1 MNPNELTRALRALA
15 ESKKNEQKELDAKYR
30 RLEAEVYDR
39 FAKNYA
45 RFSVGQVII
54 KTIENCLP
62 TILKIES
69 VSASMDSGLQP
80 HIIYRGTALLPDLDV
95 SRSVSTGEPRK
106 ESIYDYDDG
115 KVSLLDK
122 PLYDHYVVEHQA
134 EQDTK
139 AKKNHRYMRYMNAL
153 ENFKSYCLQH
163 LDAVMYGIGYDGTKE
178 ELHRNHH
185 LERYFKR

>member
-1 MNPNELTRALRALA
+1 MIMNSNELTRALRALA

-80 HIIYRGTALLPDLDV
+80 HIIYRGTALLPDLDI

-122 PLYDHYVVEHQA
+122 PLYDH
-134 EQDTK
+134 
-139 AKKNHRYMRYMNAL
+139 YMNAL

-185 LERYFKR
+185 LERYLKH